1 MKWPTMCV
9 DNFFDNV
16 DEIIQASTKLK
27 FYVDEDGRWPGK
39 RTNNLQIE
47 DSSLASFINLKILRL
62 VVPHFKNQLMYGAS
76 SGFQRIDDSY
86 GKEGWIH
93 QDNDT
98 ELSAIIYLSDSK
110 NCGTSI
116 FKPKN
121 YKSFFKHNDLK
132 KHYLK
137 NKQFDQKY
145 YESLQE
151 NNSQFDET
159 IYFESVKNRL
169 LLFDGNQVHGVKN
182 LIDPNN
188 KTRLTYVAFFKFIMD
203 PSLKSFVVESKR
215 QLVG

>member
-1 MKWPTMCV
+1 MVT
-9 DNFFDNV
+9 
-16 DEIIQASTKLK
+16 S
-27 FYVDEDGRWPGK
+27 
-39 RTNNLQIE
+39 
-47 DSSLASFINLKILRL
+47 
-62 VVPHFKNQLMYGAS
+62 FKNPSNNYIVEVPKLAWLWVFLWAPIYFSIKGIWSHALIS
-76 SGFQRIDDSY
+76 IV
-86 GKEGWIH
+86 
-93 QDNDT
+93 
-98 ELSAIIYLSDSK
+98 LAICTMTISTFIYPFFAK
-110 NCGTSI
+110 SI
-116 FKPKN
+116 
-121 YKSFFKHNDLK
+121 LK